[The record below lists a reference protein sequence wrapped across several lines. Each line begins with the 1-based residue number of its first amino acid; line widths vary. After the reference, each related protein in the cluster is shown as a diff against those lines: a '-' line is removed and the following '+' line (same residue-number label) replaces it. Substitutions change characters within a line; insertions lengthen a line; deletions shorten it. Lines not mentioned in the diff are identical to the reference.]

1 MFYPEATCARI
12 PAESDTRIA
21 EPLRDPEYR

>member
-12 PAESDTRIA
+12 PAENDKGIA
-21 EPLRDPEYR
+21 GPLRAPEYR